1 MSCNKKTQ
9 LPSLSIMHFLFISCC
24 RFSSQKSQA
33 AKAVPRPSFSPSNL
47 YGATLFVNLLNE
59 DCITGETCD
68 LYGNAL
74 PEDSELETKEE
85 ILNLVQEIGETDFQC
100 QVPICST
107 IIPQHC

>member
-1 MSCNKKTQ
+1 
-9 LPSLSIMHFLFISCC
+9 MHFLFISCC

-107 IIPQHC
+107 ITPQHC

>member
-1 MSCNKKTQ
+1 M
-9 LPSLSIMHFLFISCC
+9 
-24 RFSSQKSQA
+24 
-33 AKAVPRPSFSPSNL
+33 PRPSFNPSNL

-68 LYGNAL
+68 LYGNSLDLFEA
-74 PEDSELETKEE
+74 EEYQQAETKEE